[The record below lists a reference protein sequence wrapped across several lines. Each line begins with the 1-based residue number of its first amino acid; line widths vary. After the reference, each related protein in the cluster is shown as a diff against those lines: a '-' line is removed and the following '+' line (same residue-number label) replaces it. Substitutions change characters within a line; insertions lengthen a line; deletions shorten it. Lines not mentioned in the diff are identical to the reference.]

1 MSSPSPSASG
11 SSRSSAT
18 SEPTISVKKTSKKS
32 KDKGKQK
39 SSTGEGKNEG
49 VDQNW
54 AYKPPAGAVLI
65 EEDVDAGEFDWDK
78 VNGDDVELWLIRVPE
93 SVKPKYLENL
103 QVEVPSSSK
112 STRIGS
118 VKRKHATFDIWS
130 VGENDDDLP
139 VGGEEIKNISCLLP
153 KKGKKGKLYPA
164 PKPFA
169 CHLVIAAQA
178 VVPSPITPS
187 ESGPDP
193 ETGKYKSVPRQR
205 YPAELLKHRF
215 MPYGSVGGVDESV
228 VNGEDVAMDV
238 DVEEVP
244 SPKKQKKV
252 DDRKKDEAVK
262 EKDTKKS
269 PVVETKKS
277 KGKKRKGDADEDVTA
292 TPVHKKSKKAKT
304 SSCDLSSLALR

>member
-1 MSSPSPSASG
+1 MSSPSPSGSG

-18 SEPTISVKKTSKKS
+18 PEPTISVKKTSKKS

-39 SSTGEGKNEG
+39 SSTGQGKNEG

-78 VNGDDVELWLIRVPE
+78 VNSDDVDLWLIRVPE

-112 STRIGS
+112 STRIGT

-130 VGENDDDLP
+130 IGGDDDDLP
-139 VGGEEIKNISCLLP
+139 IGGEEIKSISCLLP

-169 CHLVIAAQA
+169 RHLVIAAQA
-178 VVPSPITPS
+178 VVPSPIAPS

-205 YPAELLKHRF
+205 YPTELLTHRF
-215 MPYGSVGGVDESV
+215 LPYGSVSGVDEFV
-228 VNGEDVAMDV
+228 VGPVEGKDVAMDV
-238 DVEEVP
+238 DVKDVA
-244 SPKKQKKV
+244 SPKKEKKV
-252 DDRKKDEAVK
+252 NDKKKDEAVE

-277 KGKKRKGDADEDVTA
+277 KGKKRKGDADVTD
-292 TPVHKKSKKAKT
+292 TPALKKSKKAKT
-304 SSCDLSSLALR
+304 